1 MSGRRRNEGFIITC
15 NFLLLNRFLT
25 ERKLKNHINS
35 MHDPESIIICDKCGK
50 QMRTKIILKKHLEL
64 MHSNTPRPEPE
75 LKQCQVCGAWLK
87 GMTGLKQHM
96 KSIHVESAGEH
107 RCHVCSKISP
117 NARALR
123 RHIYHK

>member
-1 MSGRRRNEGFIITC
+1 M
-15 NFLLLNRFLT
+15 T
-25 ERKLKNHINS
+25 ERKLKNHMNS

-50 QMRTKIILKKHLEL
+50 QMRTKIILKKHQEL

-96 KSIHVESAGEH
+96 KSIHEESAGEH